1 MSLCHSLGFAQNINI
16 QTITENEYHLL
27 KEQQID
33 IALDTSLSIKEENNF
48 IYIPLDNGVLPLIN
62 DTLEDHL
69 ADLIIHK
76 CLGFSDDLNV
86 YVLDVT
92 KFTHNETWFIDKS
105 NGNIVK
111 PCDFIVSQINILFC
125 MICRNLTDML
135 G

>member
-1 MSLCHSLGFAQNINI
+1 MTTRQQVFCKI
-16 QTITENEYHLL
+16 YL
-27 KEQQID
+27 KKI
-33 IALDTSLSIKEENNF
+33 F
-48 IYIPLDNGVLPLIN
+48 
-62 DTLEDHL
+62 
-69 ADLIIHK
+69 
-76 CLGFSDDLNV
+76 NV
-86 YVLDVT
+86 YVINVT

>member
-1 MSLCHSLGFAQNINI
+1 MTTRQQVFCKI
-16 QTITENEYHLL
+16 YL
-27 KEQQID
+27 KKI
-33 IALDTSLSIKEENNF
+33 F
-48 IYIPLDNGVLPLIN
+48 
-62 DTLEDHL
+62 
-69 ADLIIHK
+69 
-76 CLGFSDDLNV
+76 NV
-86 YVLDVT
+86 YVIGVT